1 MNGLEIT
8 VIIIFVLFAVAGYFT
23 GFLRMIYSLAAW
35 VVIFVFVTF
44 VTPYVADF
52 IEGNTNLK
60 PMIKEKCS
68 GYIAE
73 MAKDQIEEEAES
85 YEDSFFL
92 PENII
97 KEITGPAGESIG
109 GILEGSGIYDEIA
122 EQISHYIIKGIAFF
136 ITLTLAGIIVFWISH
151 VLNLVSHISLVQ
163 GPNKILGAAVGAL
176 KGLVLVWLIFYIIE
190 LCGTSE
196 TGRQFLQNIDE
207 SFFLSFLYDH
217 NILLQILRIFL

>member
-23 GFLRMIYSLAAW
+23 WFFTDDIFIGGMGCDICICDVCNTVCSRFYRRQYQFKTNDKRKMLW
-35 VVIFVFVTF
+35 V
-44 VTPYVADF
+44 YC
-52 IEGNTNLK
+52 GNGK
-60 PMIKEKCS
+60 RS
-68 GYIAE
+68 DWGRGRVVWRF
-73 MAKDQIEEEAES
+73 
-85 YEDSFFL
+85 FFL

-163 GPNKILGAAVGAL
+163 GPNKILGAAVGAF